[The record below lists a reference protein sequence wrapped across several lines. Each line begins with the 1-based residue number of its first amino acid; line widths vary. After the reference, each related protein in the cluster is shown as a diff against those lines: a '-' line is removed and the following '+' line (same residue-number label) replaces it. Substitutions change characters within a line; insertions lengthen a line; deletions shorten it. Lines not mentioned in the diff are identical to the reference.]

1 MPSLSPPM
9 PYYGSKQSI
18 ADQIV
23 DLLPPHR
30 HYVEPYGGS
39 LAALLA
45 KPVSVMETV
54 NDLDAN
60 LMTFWRVLRDRPEDL
75 ARVCALT
82 PHSRQEFKE
91 ARERSAGSELEV
103 ARKVWVQLTQS
114 RGATRRNVG
123 WRHYVAG
130 GTSSMG
136 MPGYLDGYVRRMYAA
151 AERLHHVSLEARP
164 AQEIIGT
171 YGAASDVLLYVD
183 PPYLGSTRT
192 SNYEHEMASEAEHR
206 MLAGALLCCRA
217 SVVISGYAS
226 PLYDRLYSHWYRHEI
241 RTQSGNA
248 HERQRTEVVWSNREP
263 TPTLFSTKEATN
275 G

>member
-18 ADQIV
+18 ADQVV

-39 LAALLA
+39 LAVLLA

-54 NDLDAN
+54 NDLDAS

-82 PHSRQEFKE
+82 PHSRQEFQD

-103 ARKVWVQLTQS
+103 ARQVWVQLTQS

-164 AQEIIGT
+164 GLEIIAN
-171 YGAASDVLLYVD
+171 YGAADDVLLYVD
-183 PPYLGSTRT
+183 PPYLGSTRGVNYHLEMT
-192 SNYEHEMASEAEHR
+192 SVQGHTD
-206 MLAGALLCCRA
+206 LAGALLNCRSA
-217 SVVISGYAS
+217 VVISGYAS
-226 PLYDRLYSHWYRHEI
+226 PLYEELYTHWHRHEI
-241 RTQSGNA
+241 RTSSGNA
-248 HERQRTEVVWSNREP
+248 HDRTRTEVVWSNREP
-263 TPTLFSTKEATN
+263 TPALFSTKEAVN
-275 G
+275 D